1 MKMLKHLGILCL
13 SSILILSSCGKKD
26 DNPDNPNPEPPTPN
40 PTPQTEVLKEQQVI
54 VELPKEV
61 DKKVAEELV
70 VSNAYGEFK
79 LIELPT
85 QNRPSPSSRG
95 EEVGRLKMS
104 SRVKFASLGLLLNNV
119 IDKQGNILMC
129 SISDP
134 HSLREIAIN
143 AEQTAIALLMLRPE
157 LITSDREEYQKV
169 VEILLTLPEFD
180 EYKSQIALELT
191 ESIKF
196 HRVPDYQKLK
206 GDNAVLRA
214 LLSKTMATPSRS
226 TESQVEITRNS
237 MNKKDGV
244 FNFTITNNLKR
255 VLHIYPKKVYMQDN
269 GLVPRKEEYLS
280 RNVMNIEVPQ
290 FSAITPA
297 KANYW
302 KIVYGSLKGDKS
314 SVFKTTSAPIT
325 ADIGDADKLK
335 LEIYGIGKFD
345 KPFAQYTDEQ
355 KARIIFVFMHGAYN
369 DFVKPGIDLAFGI
382 ENVANA
388 SGIDDIAYDF
398 RFGSKKHPEALL
410 LNTAYS
416 AYSNMISNLTLSLL
430 SDTQLMGELAKDFDN
445 KEYLAMTYRM
455 GKFIV
460 SEFYD
465 ELQKEIFSESDPSKK
480 AKYLNSLYDIFKKS
494 VGVNKTSDDFRKGL
508 KSFSNQLTHVAK
520 VNFAGK
526 VIKMSELAVDV
537 AGAIYAYFNSDVIST
552 IIEDRADA
560 PYFTLISPQENLQ
573 IKEKGAITFKW
584 DFFQG
589 NFRALGDHMK
599 IDLVI
604 ECLKRDGTYATETI
618 SDLPY
623 NTREKKVD
631 LDKYSAFKGLYIFRW
646 KLIARHRLNSDMN
659 VTSPYANFRTN
670 EIPPLK
676 LSTQEVTVK
685 KDENVEVKITSGTGS
700 YTLTNSNPYI
710 ATASL
715 AKANTITIFGK
726 GKGAAVIV
734 VTDNESGEKKNIAV
748 NVQASASEI
757 LEGVVIENGV
767 LKKWPKDKIPSDG
780 KVTIPSNVTEIGE
793 NVFYDY
799 GNLVSVV
806 IPNTVTA
813 IGKRAFYSCQNLKS
827 ITLSENLTSIGEY
840 AFYYSKSLTD
850 IFIPKSV
857 TNIEKGAF
865 SSSNIKNII
874 IREGVK
880 NIGAGAF
887 ASCKNLRIVQIAGSV
902 ETFGDNVFSYCEN
915 LTNVTIAKGVKSIG
929 NGMFSACYNLL
940 NVEMPDTITEIGDQA
955 FSNCNRL
962 AGIIIPNSVKKIGVL
977 AFQYCGNLNSI
988 KIPNSMT
995 RIGKQAFEYSGIERV
1010 EFGNSLQEIETAAFR
1025 NCSKLV
1031 AVNIPNTVKIIES
1044 NTFENCPKLTNV
1056 VLSNSLLSISDNVF
1070 LRCTNLSS
1078 IKIPN
1083 SVTRIGVQAFA
1094 NSGIESVEFGNSL
1107 QKIEEAAFISCSGLV
1122 AVNIPN
1128 TVKEIGRN
1136 VFYGCNNLKTV
1147 QIAGSVET
1155 IGEQA
1160 FYNCTALATVTLN
1173 NGIKTIGNNV
1183 FFNCSSLAKIV
1194 VPDSVR
1200 NMGNAVFQNC
1210 SALESAKLSEKVT
1223 IIPSATFANCYSL
1236 KSIEFSSNLTTVYES
1251 AFLNCKSLTTLT
1263 FPKTISVLYNYYSPF
1278 SGCTN
1283 LKTVNIKATLPVSL
1297 HSIFAST
1304 QATVYV
1310 PEIILETYQNSNGGY
1325 KDRIKALK

>member
-61 DKKVAEELV
+61 DKKVAQELV

-85 QNRPSPSSRG
+85 QNKPSPSSRG
-95 EEVGRLKMS
+95 EEVGRLKMG

-157 LITSDREEYQKV
+157 LITSDREEYQKA

-314 SVFKTTSAPIT
+314 SIFKTTSAPIT

-465 ELQKEIFSESDPSKK
+465 ELQKEVFSESDPSKK
-480 AKYLNSLYDIFKKS
+480 AKYLNSLYDIFKKA

-631 LDKYSAFKGLYIFRW
+631 LDKYPAFKGLYIFRW

-726 GKGAAVIV
+726 GKGTAVIV
-734 VTDNESGEKKNIAV
+734 VTDNESGEKKSITV
-748 NVQASASEI
+748 NVQASASDI
-757 LEGVVIENGV
+757 PDGVIIENGV
-767 LKKWPKDKIPSDG
+767 LKKWPCDKIPDDG
-780 KVTIPSNVTEIGE
+780 K
-793 NVFYDY
+793 
-799 GNLVSVV
+799 VV
-806 IPNTVTA
+806 IPNTVTE
-813 IGKRAFYSCQNLKS
+813 IGRRAFFDC
-827 ITLSENLTSIGEY
+827 SELIAVE
-840 AFYYSKSLTD
+840 
-850 IFIPKSV
+850 IPNSV
-857 TNIEKGAF
+857 TIINEQAF
-865 SSSNIKNII
+865 SSCKGLTAINIPSTV
-874 IREGVK
+874 E
-880 NIGAGAF
+880 NIGY
-887 ASCKNLRIVQIAGSV
+887 
-902 ETFGDNVFSYCEN
+902 E
-915 LTNVTIAKGVKSIG
+915 
-929 NGMFSACYNLL
+929 
-940 NVEMPDTITEIGDQA
+940 A
-955 FSNCNRL
+955 FSNCNGL
-962 AGIIIPNSVKKIGVL
+962 TSVIIANGVKKIDDYAFSGCSNISKVVIPNSVKYMGTRVFLDCASLVTVKLSENILSIPHSTFNRCYSLKNVDFSSRLTRVEDYAFSECTSLVSMTLPNTITYIGNN
-977 AFQYCGNLNSI
+977 AFLKSKKFNSI
-988 KIPNSMT
+988 TIKATKPPLVAPNS
-995 RIGKQAFEYSGIERV
+995 FNY
-1010 EFGNSLQEIETAAFR
+1010 
-1025 NCSKLV
+1025 
-1031 AVNIPNTVKIIES
+1031 
-1044 NTFENCPKLTNV
+1044 
-1056 VLSNSLLSISDNVF
+1056 
-1070 LRCTNLSS
+1070 TNLSS
-1078 IKIPN
+1078 
-1083 SVTRIGVQAFA
+1083 
-1094 NSGIESVEFGNSL
+1094 
-1107 QKIEEAAFISCSGLV
+1107 
-1122 AVNIPN
+1122 
-1128 TVKEIGRN
+1128 
-1136 VFYGCNNLKTV
+1136 VFVPEVSIDAYKTFW
-1147 QIAGSVET
+1147 S
-1155 IGEQA
+1155 
-1160 FYNCTALATVTLN
+1160 
-1173 NGIKTIGNNV
+1173 
-1183 FFNCSSLAKIV
+1183 
-1194 VPDSVR
+1194 
-1200 NMGNAVFQNC
+1200 
-1210 SALESAKLSEKVT
+1210 
-1223 IIPSATFANCYSL
+1223 
-1236 KSIEFSSNLTTVYES
+1236 
-1251 AFLNCKSLTTLT
+1251 
-1263 FPKTISVLYNYYSPF
+1263 
-1278 SGCTN
+1278 
-1283 LKTVNIKATLPVSL
+1283 
-1297 HSIFAST
+1297 SIFDIS
-1304 QATVYV
+1304 
-1310 PEIILETYQNSNGGY
+1310 
-1325 KDRIKALK
+1325 KLKPITN

>member
-1 MKMLKHLGILCL
+1 MLKHLGILCL

-61 DKKVAEELV
+61 DKKVAQELV

-85 QNRPSPSSRG
+85 QNKPSPSSRG
-95 EEVGRLKMS
+95 EEVGRLKMG

-157 LITSDREEYQKV
+157 LITSDREEYQKA

-314 SVFKTTSAPIT
+314 SIFKTTSAPIT

-465 ELQKEIFSESDPSKK
+465 ELQKEVFSESDPSKK
-480 AKYLNSLYDIFKKS
+480 AKYLNSLYDIFKKA

-631 LDKYSAFKGLYIFRW
+631 LDKYPAFKGLYIFRW

-726 GKGAAVIV
+726 GKGTAVIV
-734 VTDNESGEKKNIAV
+734 VTDNESGEKKSITV
-748 NVQASASEI
+748 NVQASASDI
-757 LEGVVIENGV
+757 PDGVIIENGV
-767 LKKWPKDKIPSDG
+767 LKKWPCDKIPDDG
-780 KVTIPSNVTEIGE
+780 K
-793 NVFYDY
+793 
-799 GNLVSVV
+799 VV
-806 IPNTVTA
+806 IPNTVTE
-813 IGKRAFYSCQNLKS
+813 IGRRAFFDC
-827 ITLSENLTSIGEY
+827 SELIAVE
-840 AFYYSKSLTD
+840 
-850 IFIPKSV
+850 IPNSV
-857 TNIEKGAF
+857 TIINEQAF
-865 SSSNIKNII
+865 SSCKGLTAINIPSTV
-874 IREGVK
+874 E
-880 NIGAGAF
+880 NIGY
-887 ASCKNLRIVQIAGSV
+887 
-902 ETFGDNVFSYCEN
+902 E
-915 LTNVTIAKGVKSIG
+915 
-929 NGMFSACYNLL
+929 
-940 NVEMPDTITEIGDQA
+940 A
-955 FSNCNRL
+955 FSNCNGL
-962 AGIIIPNSVKKIGVL
+962 TSVIIANGVKKIDDYAFSGCSNISKVVIPNSVKYMGTRVFLDCASLVTVKLSENILSIPHSTFNRCYSLKNVDFSSRLTRVEDYAFSECTSLVSMTLPNTITYIGNN
-977 AFQYCGNLNSI
+977 AFLKSKKFNSI
-988 KIPNSMT
+988 TIKATKPPLVAPNS
-995 RIGKQAFEYSGIERV
+995 FNY
-1010 EFGNSLQEIETAAFR
+1010 
-1025 NCSKLV
+1025 
-1031 AVNIPNTVKIIES
+1031 
-1044 NTFENCPKLTNV
+1044 
-1056 VLSNSLLSISDNVF
+1056 
-1070 LRCTNLSS
+1070 TNLSS
-1078 IKIPN
+1078 
-1083 SVTRIGVQAFA
+1083 
-1094 NSGIESVEFGNSL
+1094 
-1107 QKIEEAAFISCSGLV
+1107 
-1122 AVNIPN
+1122 
-1128 TVKEIGRN
+1128 
-1136 VFYGCNNLKTV
+1136 VFVPEVSIDAYKTFW
-1147 QIAGSVET
+1147 S
-1155 IGEQA
+1155 
-1160 FYNCTALATVTLN
+1160 
-1173 NGIKTIGNNV
+1173 
-1183 FFNCSSLAKIV
+1183 
-1194 VPDSVR
+1194 
-1200 NMGNAVFQNC
+1200 
-1210 SALESAKLSEKVT
+1210 
-1223 IIPSATFANCYSL
+1223 
-1236 KSIEFSSNLTTVYES
+1236 
-1251 AFLNCKSLTTLT
+1251 
-1263 FPKTISVLYNYYSPF
+1263 
-1278 SGCTN
+1278 
-1283 LKTVNIKATLPVSL
+1283 
-1297 HSIFAST
+1297 SIFDIS
-1304 QATVYV
+1304 
-1310 PEIILETYQNSNGGY
+1310 
-1325 KDRIKALK
+1325 KLKPITN